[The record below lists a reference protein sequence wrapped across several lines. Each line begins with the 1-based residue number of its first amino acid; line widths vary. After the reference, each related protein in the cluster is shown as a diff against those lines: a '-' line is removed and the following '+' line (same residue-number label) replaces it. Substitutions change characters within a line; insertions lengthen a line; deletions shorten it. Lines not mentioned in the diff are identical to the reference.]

1 MSDNKNKKSSST
13 QRGRKTNKVVAPAVS
28 ALNEGLRQR
37 LRTCIRMKNKAR
49 SGGTTQEVQE
59 IMNRF
64 NDNDEQK
71 ADLMREI
78 QNDVQ
83 GMRQKDA
90 KKYLNRVLDTMNKG
104 DKEKFVDTMKDKL
117 PSNQSSQLVDYVKRR
132 NNITPSITKEKLVVN
147 PDTVYVPT
155 RLMSEDAKMERLKNQ
170 LPQQKK
176 KKSFS
181 RVTINVPK
189 LAELRD
195 RASGAETSG
204 APVIPKP
211 RYREPRRE
219 PKKVTPPPT
228 NPTHPT
234 PRRRDRMKEIETL
247 FPNTTVH
254 SKEEQEAARLPL
266 SQRLKCVEH
275 FSVEKVEES
284 MRQFMLEAAGVVEML
299 RVKEVR
305 FLDIPK
311 MMEVPE
317 TTKVVELENV
327 PDRVSKL
334 LLDQDVVND
343 EKSGYVFRKSN
354 TQVLRIQNAYSECFT
369 YSQKCKPIAEWIQSL
384 KGRRIP
390 WKWFCE
396 LVGDVGLLRQRR
408 NETTDREW
416 DEYFR
421 LLCHEYKAENSSKM
435 SVPIIPFVALTL
447 MC

>member
-1 MSDNKNKKSSST
+1 
-13 QRGRKTNKVVAPAVS
+13 
-28 ALNEGLRQR
+28 
-37 LRTCIRMKNKAR
+37 
-49 SGGTTQEVQE
+49 
-59 IMNRF
+59 
-64 NDNDEQK
+64 
-71 ADLMREI
+71 
-78 QNDVQ
+78 
-83 GMRQKDA
+83 
-90 KKYLNRVLDTMNKG
+90 
-104 DKEKFVDTMKDKL
+104 
-117 PSNQSSQLVDYVKRR
+117 
-132 NNITPSITKEKLVVN
+132 
-147 PDTVYVPT
+147 
-155 RLMSEDAKMERLKNQ
+155 
-170 LPQQKK
+170 
-176 KKSFS
+176 
-181 RVTINVPK
+181 
-189 LAELRD
+189 
-195 RASGAETSG
+195 
-204 APVIPKP
+204 
-211 RYREPRRE
+211 
-219 PKKVTPPPT
+219 
-228 NPTHPT
+228 
-234 PRRRDRMKEIETL
+234 
-247 FPNTTVH
+247 
-254 SKEEQEAARLPL
+254 
-266 SQRLKCVEH
+266 
-275 FSVEKVEES
+275 